1 MAVTQAQVA
10 QLYVALFNRAPE
22 GDGFRAW
29 VAAGATKTQAQ
40 IANEMLASPAT
51 APYYASLG
59 IDISTNRGYVELIYK
74 NILGKDYVRD
84 PDGINAWVRHLDAGH
99 SRGDTLVKLFEVAT
113 SAEARAADPVAAAV
127 FANKTEIASYMAQK
141 IADIRQDLSGDYD
154 YREFQEIIK
163 TTTATNLDEQKARI
177 DALAASTVHN
187 LSTDSNEILGSVG
200 QDIFNAVAD
209 SVVSNATLK
218 PTDKIDGGGGEN
230 TLNVRVNDSFN
241 GMTTGY
247 IKHIDNLNLTS
258 TAPTAKTFNAR
269 GIEGLKKVTLDS
281 QNGLNLLNPQNIVDI
296 SLQNVTS
303 NAADGFKLDYNSSTI
318 AGVNDTQNLTLDKV
332 NLHKYAITGV
342 TGSDDAGI
350 NIPNI
355 ENLNISTKGEK
366 SNVTIKSGAGT
377 GNHYKN
383 ITVKGNTDLTVKAES
398 DRIEKFDASAFTA
411 TLDYTYK
418 ALASTPSGATSVIK
432 GGSSKDVIKLDF
444 EDVRAADARPYFE
457 IDGGAGNDEVIVKH
471 LKANEN
477 RFNITNVEKVGI
489 EKVDT
494 GVANSTATA
503 DFTGSDVTHLYTSKF
518 KDNLKVV
525 NSSIKSVTVDKPAL
539 DESGNPVISGGPYG
553 TTQFTNGYLENINVE
568 NTIDPRNPVGEAI
581 INPTIPGLR
590 SKVTAYVSAD
600 ESEKVTVNIGK
611 NVYAQKIAGDWVN
624 SDRMHANEGIGIIAP
639 RAKDI
644 TVNFNSPGTLGNSH
658 ANTTGISITNVAL
671 ADLSTTAGAN
681 QRDLSGAFDKLTI
694 NSKSNILS
702 NVDATFLEKLKVFN
716 INTDTNFEAI
726 DDRKFESIQQINA
739 NGLADNHIKTG
750 KVYFTNNILG
760 KADNDTTPTAAVA
773 TQAIGITA
781 KNLSAFKANK
791 GIFTKGSIDVSLDNM
806 QGQVEITNGMDQG
819 TDATMSSHYVDYHST
834 TVNTQI
840 NYAYGATGAKNS
852 VITDGTFKVHGNN
865 ITNLLIGN
873 VIARDIDINAG
884 NARGNVSLAS
894 GGGQYTY
901 SPSGPYA
908 DAVGRIGNDKTIN
921 NTVDL
926 SQVAGTYHV
935 GELFGQNI
943 KFKAAVFNSPTY
955 YSDQIEP
962 GLYSDK
968 SNTGNPGSTV
978 NTVKANFGGQRT
990 GQQIA
995 TFEANGVQSN
1005 SDGNTNFYVKFDKTA
1020 SNAAANDNISSPDD
1034 LETFKVVGKNANLI
1048 IDGKYHKNSNNNI
1061 EASVLKTID
1070 LSGVQAGSTS
1080 FLNLTGHD
1088 GSASKNWVV
1097 KFSTDTTTGLGNT
1110 TANGYSSW
1118 HNSAANQGFG
1128 NAGAS
1133 NLKNPLSDNYGATP
1147 TNDFK
1152 ATSTIYDFGT
1162 TGTPTN
1168 DTPVFSGTKWS
1179 HKNVDGTST
1188 SLTRPSTE
1196 LIRTKSD
1203 LGENIHTQLS
1213 HIKGTQGND
1222 VVLLA
1227 NNMATGVAANPD
1239 GIKRLNV
1246 DLGDGDDIIH
1256 VGKLADNTEIVI
1268 DGGRGADLFDVSRA
1282 KTNAAINKIVTIKN
1296 IEAGDKIKLADWFA
1310 HGYDPKDPTGD
1321 NHDAGYTSSTL
1332 HTTRATD
1339 TKIKFY
1345 DTGHPTNLSNE
1356 GQPAVNGRYFHTTK
1370 VVNQA
1375 AEEVHRVTPAYNK
1388 PVDITGSTVNGQR
1401 DTAPNKSTVDG
1412 YDYSTNTKPTIQ
1424 PGIERGIV
1432 AQTGSDG
1439 HVGGDRYEY
1448 TATYGD
1454 LAWQTGAATSNNKAI
1469 VAGASQN
1476 ISVGGKGANGQYT
1489 SETFL
1494 NGATKPFI
1502 EKGAAPVAAD
1512 LSTTKSTGVTVPTTG
1527 WLNGA
1532 APGTPPDTSVYP
1544 GATSWTTWVATKA
1557 DGTTVT
1563 YHAANTVHA
1572 AAPAQ
1577 GTGNWRL
1584 NTDGKFYELGTGQ
1597 NQHSIVDG
1605 VLYSNEYNDIHGAA
1619 GAVGIKAGTPIANPH
1634 GSGAI
1639 IQNSGIQGQV
1649 GPAATAP
1656 TATNLRKAVVIETS
1670 TTSDKHNTTISNS
1683 DKAFYDAHN
1692 IIKLTINSKYTDLTT
1707 VAGMDTL
1714 VQAVNHT
1721 ISINKMWSDTT
1732 TVSNSYADGA
1742 TKFEATYYSD
1752 QNGATTSGEVLSGWV
1767 RKINHVGI
1775 DGSYE
1780 AHNDRLYAFSW
1791 RGDTYLVY
1799 DKKATATGV
1808 ANSIGQED
1816 TIVRLAGVNL
1826 DSLKYTV
1833 DPEKGTITIND
1844 VQFGG

>member
-84 PDGINAWVRHLDAGH
+84 PDGINAWVRHLDAGY

-187 LSTDSNEILGSVG
+187 LSTDSNEVLGSVG

-230 TLNVRVNDSFN
+230 TLNVRVNDNFN

-342 TGSDDAGI
+342 TGSDNAGI

-418 ALASTPSGATSVIK
+418 ALASTPSGATSIIK
-432 GGSSKDVIKLDF
+432 GGSSKDVINLDF
-444 EDVRAADARPYFE
+444 KDVSAANARPYFE

-539 DESGNPVISGGPYG
+539 DESGNPVISSGPYG

-581 INPTIPGLR
+581 INPTVPGLR

-624 SDRMHANEGIGIIAP
+624 TDRMHANEGIGIIAP

-671 ADLSTTAGAN
+671 ADLSTTAGAD

-726 DDRKFESIQQINA
+726 GDRKFEAIQQINA
-739 NGLADNHIKTG
+739 SGLASNNIKTG
-750 KVYFTNNILG
+750 KVFFTDNVIG
-760 KADNDTTPTAAVA
+760 KGNGATGTADA
-773 TQAIGITA
+773 TQSIGIKA
-781 KNLSAFKANK
+781 EHLNSFKANK
-791 GIFTKGSIDVSLDNM
+791 GIFTKGNINVNLNDM
-806 QGQVEITNGMDQG
+806 QGQAEIANGINTTS
-819 TDATMSSHYVDYHST
+819 TDTMQAHFDNWSNVTKDF
-834 TVNTQI
+834 Q
-840 NYAYGATGAKNS
+840 YGASATEAS
-852 VITDGTFKVHGNN
+852 VVTEGTFRVNANN

-873 VIARDIDINAG
+873 VIARDIEISAG
-884 NARGNVSLAS
+884 NARGDVSLAS
-894 GGGQYTY
+894 SGGQYTTIS
-901 SPSGPYA
+901 SPGTGR
-908 DAVGRIGNDKTIN
+908 VGKIGNDKTVN
-921 NTVDL
+921 NTIDL
-926 SQVAGTYHV
+926 SQVAGSYHV

-955 YSDQIEP
+955 YSEEIDT
-962 GLYSDK
+962 GLKSDK
-968 SNTGNPGSTV
+968 NNYNSYATTNTI
-978 NTVKANFGGQRT
+978 KANFGGARANQD
-990 GQQIA
+990 IISL
-995 TFEANGVQSN
+995 EAKGVQSN
-1005 SDGNTNFYVKFDKTA
+1005 ADGNTNVYVKFDNGTA
-1020 SNAAANDNISSPDD
+1020 SPND
-1034 LETFKVVGKNANLI
+1034 LKTFKATGEAINLI
-1048 IDGKYHKNSNNNI
+1048 VNGKFNTATTSKL
-1061 EASVLKTID
+1061 ETID
-1070 LSGVQAGSTS
+1070 LSDVKTGSTS
-1080 FLNLTGHD
+1080 FLNLSD
-1088 GSASKNWVV
+1088 VA
-1097 KFSTDTTTGLGNT
+1097 FSTDTTTQNGNPSSNYGNYHNLKE
-1110 TANGYSSW
+1110 NG
-1118 HNSAANQGFG
+1118 GFG
-1128 NAGAS
+1128 VVGGS
-1133 NLKNPLSDNYGATP
+1133 NLKNPLFDNKGITA
-1147 TNDFK
+1147 NFK
-1152 ATSTIYDFGT
+1152 ATTTLYDWGGT
-1162 TGTPTN
+1162 HVTGNNVPNFHGYTHNINGADSNTDMSREKSALGTN
-1168 DTPVFSGTKWS
+1168 QHTK
-1179 HKNVDGTST
+1179 
-1188 SLTRPSTE
+1188 
-1196 LIRTKSD
+1196 
-1203 LGENIHTQLS
+1203 LS
-1213 HIKGTQGND
+1213 YIKGTQGND

-1227 NNMATGVAANPD
+1227 NDMATGVAANPD

-1256 VGKLADNTEIVI
+1256 VGTLATNTEIVI

-1282 KTNAAINKIVTIKN
+1282 KTDPTVTKIVTIKN

-1310 HGYDPKDPTGD
+1310 HAYDPKSPDIISKVSQYS
-1321 NHDAGYTSSTL
+1321 NSTL
-1332 HTTRATD
+1332 HANGVED
-1339 TKIKFY
+1339 TKVKFY
-1345 DTGHPTNLSNE
+1345 DYNSPDTTNDNNS
-1356 GQPAVNGRYFHTTK
+1356 ATHGRYFHTTMSNNNNSK
-1370 VVNQA
+1370 GVFDNMSTSRENSA
-1375 AEEVHRVTPAYNK
+1375 
-1388 PVDITGSTVNGQR
+1388 VDTGSAGSNIHGQR
-1401 DTAPNKSTVDG
+1401 DEATNPSKISG
-1412 YDYSTNTKPTIQ
+1412 YMPAMNTEPTIQ
-1424 PGIERGIV
+1424 PGIEKGVV
-1432 AQTGSDG
+1432 AQTGTDG
-1439 HVGGDRYEY
+1439 HAGGDRYEY
-1448 TATYGD
+1448 TAKYGD
-1454 LAWQTGAATSNNKAI
+1454 LAWQGGTAATNDRTVDTTA
-1469 VAGASQN
+1469 AHN

-1489 SETFL
+1489 GETFL
-1494 NGATKPFI
+1494 NGNTKPFV
-1502 EKGAAPVAAD
+1502 ETGSAPVAAT
-1512 LSTTKSTGVTVPTTG
+1512 LSTANPIGAIAQTGITNISYSGATVPTN
-1527 WLNGA
+1527 WLSGHST
-1532 APGTPPDTSVYP
+1532 GTPPT
-1544 GATSWTTWVATKA
+1544 GTTWVDWEFKTL
-1557 DGTTVT
+1557 DGVVHQYHNNSGVIASSPLPAGVT
-1563 YHAANTVHA
+1563 SNH
-1572 AAPAQ
+1572 
-1577 GTGNWRL
+1577 RL
-1584 NTDGKFYELGTGQ
+1584 NTDGKFYEVGTAQ
-1597 NQHSIVDG
+1597 NQHTV
-1605 VLYSNEYNDIHGAA
+1605 VNQQLYSNEYTDIHGANGPA
-1619 GAVGIKAGTPIANPH
+1619 NAVIGGTPILHN
-1634 GSGAI
+1634 GNVI
-1639 IQNSGIQGQV
+1639 IQNSGIQGQI
-1649 GPAATAP
+1649 GPNATTP
-1656 TATNLRKAVVIETS
+1656 TQTNLRKAILIETA
-1670 TTSDKHNTTISNS
+1670 SDSSKHTTTISSN
-1683 DKAFYDAHN
+1683 DKAIYDAHN
-1692 IIKLTINSKYTDLTT
+1692 IVKLTVNTKYIDLSN
-1707 VAGMDTL
+1707 VAGMDNL
-1714 VQAVNHT
+1714 IQAVNQT
-1721 ISINKMWSDTT
+1721 ISVNRMWNDTT
-1732 TVSNSYADGA
+1732 VVQDDGLRIGTTYFSN
-1742 TKFEATYYSD
+1742 
-1752 QNGATTSGEVLSGWV
+1752 QNGDTTYGQAISGYV
-1767 RKINHVGI
+1767 RHINWGGG
-1775 DGSYE
+1775 DNGSYE

-1799 DKKATATGV
+1799 DKNATAAGT
-1808 ANSIGQED
+1808 ANTLTADD

-1826 DSLKYTV
+1826 ENLQYKV
-1833 DPEKGTITIND
+1833 DAKTGTIEILSTNH
-1844 VQFGG
+1844 FNG